1 MTGYLFL
8 ALTIVTT
15 TWIMVGLRELKRWNI
30 PLFQAI
36 TWNYIAASLF
46 GVIRS
51 PDCFSVVAAEP
62 GALYTSV
69 FLGLSFILLFFLL
82 GIVAQKVGVGYM
94 TVVTKMSLVIP
105 TIFAWFYY
113 NEEISA
119 LSGLG
124 IALAVISVVLVNYRP
139 NAPIKLSDKGAG
151 WISILLVLL
160 LFIGTGIND
169 IMFKVFNEEF
179 SETVSTTDFPVVIF
193 AIAGI
198 VGTLISAYQIMAG
211 KVKFDVKAVIAGIV
225 IGVPNYFSIFF
236 FVEALDY
243 FPATVFFPVNN
254 ISLLVVTAL
263 IGMFVY
269 REKFN
274 RFNFAGLALAILAVI
289 LIM

>member
-1 MTGYLFL
+1 M
-8 ALTIVTT
+8 I
-15 TWIMVGLRELKRWNI
+15 GLRELKRWRI
-30 PLFQAI
+30 PLLQAI
-36 TWNYIAASLF
+36 TWNYIVAATF

-51 PDCFSVVAAEP
+51 PESISAVAAEP
-62 GALYTSV
+62 GALYTAT
-69 FLGLSFILLFFLL
+69 FLGLSFIGLFFLL

-105 TIFAWFYY
+105 TVFAWLYY
-113 NEEISA
+113 HEEIGT
-119 LSGLG
+119 LTGLG
-124 IALAVISVVLVNYRP
+124 LALAVISVFLVNYRP
-139 NAPIKLSDKGAG
+139 GAPVKLSDKGAG
-151 WISILLVLL
+151 WISILLVIL

-169 IMFKVFNEEF
+169 IMFKVFNEEY
-179 SETVSTTDFPVVIF
+179 SHSVSTTDFPVVIF

-198 VGTLISAYQIMAG
+198 VGLLICSYQVIAG
-211 KVKFDVKAVIAGIV
+211 KAKFDAKAIIAGIV

-254 ISLLVVTAL
+254 ISLLIVTAL
-263 IGMFVY
+263 IGLIVY

-274 RFNFAGLALAILAVI
+274 LYNFVGLALAILAVI